1 MVFVRD
7 VQRKCIRNSTRT
19 SNSVKKIEK
28 RIHLYY
34 TTPMIRK
41 SKHYFNT
48 SGPNKPE
55 KHYTLKREYL
65 IKKGKKQVAY
75 YAKSIS
81 VDECVYLVFVSNIYR
96 ELGMKDE
103 VLVIDGV
110 TVRCYVIF
118 YDELKDF

>member
-1 MVFVRD
+1 M
-7 VQRKCIRNSTRT
+7 
-19 SNSVKKIEK
+19 
-28 RIHLYY
+28 
-34 TTPMIRK
+34 
-41 SKHYFNT
+41 
-48 SGPNKPE
+48 
-55 KHYTLKREYL
+55 
-65 IKKGKKQVAY
+65 AY

-81 VDECVYLVFVSNIYR
+81 IDECVYLVFVSHIYR